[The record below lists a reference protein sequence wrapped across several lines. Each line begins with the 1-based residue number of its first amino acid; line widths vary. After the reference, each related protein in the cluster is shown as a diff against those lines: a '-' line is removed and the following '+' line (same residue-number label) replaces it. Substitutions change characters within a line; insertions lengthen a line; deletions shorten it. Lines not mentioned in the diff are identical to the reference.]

1 MGVRIDWAVGAA
13 LAVLA
18 FAVPGTAQDLEPKAY
33 TASPVG
39 AAFLIAGFAR
49 SSGSVLT
56 DPTLPVTD
64 VEARIDA
71 ALLAMGY
78 TFDLFR
84 RLALA
89 TAVLPYTWGD
99 VTGRVGEGAR
109 AVRRSG
115 LADARFKLSVNLVG
129 NPAMRAREFSKMPRR
144 TIVGTSLVVTA
155 PAGQYD
161 GTKLI
166 NLGTNRWAIKPEIGV
181 AVPAGP
187 WDFDMYLGVWLFTRN
202 GDFYPGGQTRT
213 QDRVVALQGHVSYIF
228 RPRLWA
234 ALDAT
239 WYQGGA
245 ALVAGGVPT
254 RAMNNSRLGAT
265 ASFPLGRRQSFKVA
279 YSDGVSV
286 RTGSNF
292 RVFSV
297 GWQWLWITKP

>member
-1 MGVRIDWAVGAA
+1 MGATIHGALGAA

-18 FAVPGTAQDLEPKAY
+18 FAVPAMAQDLEPNAY

-49 SSGSVLT
+49 SSGAVLT
-56 DPTLPVTD
+56 DPSLPLTD
-64 VEARIDA
+64 VEAKMDG
-71 ALLAMGY
+71 ALVAGGY

-89 TAVLPYTWGD
+89 TAVLPYSWGD
-99 VTGRVGEGAR
+99 VTGRVGEEAGA
-109 AVRRSG
+109 VTRSG

-129 NPAMRAREFSKMPRR
+129 NPAMRAREFAKTPRK
-144 TIVGTSLVVTA
+144 TILGTSLLVTA

-161 GTKLI
+161 GRKLI
-166 NLGTNRWAIKPEIGV
+166 NLGTNRWAFKPEIGV

-187 WDFDMYLGVWLFTRN
+187 WDFDAYLGVWLFTKN
-202 GDFYPGGQTRT
+202 GDFYPGGQMRT
-213 QDRVVALQGHVSYIF
+213 QDRVVAVQGHVSYTF

-245 ALVAGGVPT
+245 ARVAGGAPT
-254 RAMNNSRLGAT
+254 QAMNNSRLGAT
-265 ASFPLGRRQSFKVA
+265 ASFPLGRQQSFKIA
-279 YSDGVSV
+279 YSGGVSV

-292 RVFSV
+292 SVFSV